1 MSDIQILEIPKWGLS
16 MEEGTLVAWHISEG
30 DSFSEGD
37 DLCDI
42 ETSKITN
49 VYEAPFSGVL
59 RKKIAELGVT
69 LPVKAP
75 IGLVADMSVTDE
87 EVERFLA
94 GLGGAADDVNNTD
107 EVEAVDPK
115 PSSVD
120 VEQKSETTQHAPGAD
135 NIPDI
140 LLSGQDDADVFATLH
155 ARKFAKKLGINL
167 HNVSGSGR
175 RNRISKKD
183 VIEAIQE
190 KGGQWEGAWEAEA
203 KAIGPAHEKAK
214 KIKAT
219 PIAKRLAEKLG
230 VDLNACPTES
240 SHGRIGKADVE
251 RAHKAA
257 QNKTTTLPAL
267 IDNISGSAGT
277 ELSQMRKVIATRL
290 QQSKQ
295 EAPHFRLVIECEIDK
310 LLAARKL
317 INDNFPNVKI
327 SINDMLVKA
336 CAEALVKNPECNVQ
350 FDGQTLFRFEDVD
363 ISIAV
368 ALEGGVITPKITKA
382 NKKGL
387 SQISTEAADLIV
399 RAKEGRLSP
408 DEYQGGTFTISNLGM
423 FGIKNFDAVINP
435 PQCAILAVGVGEKRS
450 IVRNDEAVIATMMT
464 LTLASDHRVI
474 DGATGAKF
482 LQSLKALIEN
492 PSLMMI

>member
-1 MSDIQILEIPKWGLS
+1 

-75 IGLVADMSVTDE
+75 IGLVADMSVTDAE
-87 EVERFLA
+87 IELFLA
-94 GLGGAADDVNNTD
+94 GLGGAESDTNTGAVETVIAKPNPIDV
-107 EVEAVDPK
+107 A
-115 PSSVD
+115 
-120 VEQKSETTQHAPGAD
+120 QKSEDRHPAPRTD
-135 NIPDI
+135 NIPEI
-140 LLSGQDDADVFATLH
+140 LQGGKDDADVFATLH

-167 HNVSGSGR
+167 NNVTGSGR
-175 RNRISKKD
+175 RNRISKKNI
-183 VIEAIQE
+183 VEAIE
-190 KGGQWEGAWEAEA
+190 TNGGQWRAEAET
-203 KAIGPAHEKAK
+203 IGLSTEEE
-214 KIKAT
+214 KIKTT

-230 VDLNACPTES
+230 VDLSACPTES

-267 IDNISGSAGT
+267 IDNISGGHGVA
-277 ELSQMRKVIATRL
+277 LSPIRKIIATRL
-290 QQSKQ
+290 QHSKQ
-295 EAPHFRLVIECEIDK
+295 DAPHFRLVIDCEIDK

-317 INDNFPNVKI
+317 INDNFPTVKI
-327 SINDMLVKA
+327 SVNDMLVKA

-368 ALEGGVITPKITKA
+368 ALEDGLITPKITKA

-387 SQISTEAADLIV
+387 SQISSEAADLIV

-435 PQCAILAVGVGEKRS
+435 PQCAILAVGVGEKRN